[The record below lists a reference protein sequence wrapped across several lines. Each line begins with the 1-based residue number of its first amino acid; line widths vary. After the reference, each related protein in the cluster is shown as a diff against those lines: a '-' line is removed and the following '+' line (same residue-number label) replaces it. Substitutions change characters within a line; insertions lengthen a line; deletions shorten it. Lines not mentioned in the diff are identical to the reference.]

1 LQNDEFHYKDTEP
14 SIRRGARGYG
24 GTFLIDVS
32 TNGDIERG
40 IEKNRTPQLPRE

>member
-1 LQNDEFHYKDTEP
+1 
-14 SIRRGARGYG
+14 
-24 GTFLIDVS
+24 LIDVS